1 MTNAGNTQGGKKS
14 KDKNKDLA
22 VLVDE
27 RLAKITSSMATLTS
41 RVDDMEKH
49 LEKLE
54 SIRDF
59 EELRGEV
66 QVVINSM
73 LANVN
78 QEV

>member
-1 MTNAGNTQGGKKS
+1 
-14 KDKNKDLA
+14 LA

-66 QVVINSM
+66 QVAINSM